1 MDDKLRAIIR
11 ATGEI
16 PSFLGD
22 VAQSIASLIKPRE
35 TKLLSPIPE
44 AKPTPT
50 PDPFIEKGWIKTGEN
65 KYISLAAL
73 QARRE
78 VEGIQNKPVPISKV
92 TSNNPF
98 EKVINNIFG
107 ERANEAKR
115 VLSYKDEKGE
125 IHGENTSFQTG
136 PEVDIPNADGS
147 IDRGLFRINSYTFAD
162 FMNRKKELLN
172 RNGIYLYEDM
182 YDPEKNTKMAKI
194 IFDEQGWDAWYASPP
209 DLKEKQ

>member
-1 MDDKLRAIIR
+1 M
-11 ATGEI
+11 
-16 PSFLGD
+16 
-22 VAQSIASLIKPRE
+22 
-35 TKLLSPIPE
+35 
-44 AKPTPT
+44 
-50 PDPFIEKGWIKTGEN
+50 
-65 KYISLAAL
+65 
-73 QARRE
+73 
-78 VEGIQNKPVPISKV
+78 
-92 TSNNPF
+92 
-98 EKVINNIFG
+98 KVINNIFG